1 MNDRIKERI
10 RKLLKI
16 AEDSPYPAEVE
27 TALLKAQELMALN
40 GLEDGDIDP
49 SERGDVEE
57 KEIDLGSRAE
67 RWKLLL
73 VAVLAENF
81 RCMTYR
87 YISRKVRRDGGK
99 GSSPVVH
106 SVVVILGRGEDVKI
120 VFDAFCRCVTA
131 VSRFAMEYR
140 KRTEER
146 WRTVRNSYFMGFVRG
161 LEDRFEEQRKKN
173 PEWGLVLVRDPE
185 VESAYEAL
193 GLKNGGASRT
203 VLRGQNAYADGYARV
218 KGFSLEDDPSL
229 REAASLKIAAT

>member
-49 SERGDVEE
+49 SERGDVVE
-57 KEIDLGSRAE
+57 KDIDLGGRVES
-67 RWKLLL
+67 WKGYLSI
-73 VAVLAENF
+73 VLAENF

-87 YISRKVRRDGGK
+87 SRRVRHGDNGAPAV
-99 GSSPVVH
+99 SY

-120 VFDAFCRCVTA
+120 VFDAFCKCVTA

-203 VLRGQNAYADGYARV
+203 VLRGQNAYADGYARG